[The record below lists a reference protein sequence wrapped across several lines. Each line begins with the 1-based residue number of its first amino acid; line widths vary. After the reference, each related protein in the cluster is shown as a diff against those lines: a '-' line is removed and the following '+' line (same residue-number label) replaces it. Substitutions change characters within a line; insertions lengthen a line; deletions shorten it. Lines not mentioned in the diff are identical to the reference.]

1 MKHLLV
7 FGTLFLALTSC
18 CFSQLPT
25 QYAYLDD
32 SCNAV
37 LPDFTGMVVAYDNC
51 DVPIINQ
58 YPPPGD
64 TILVTTVVEI
74 SATDAV
80 GNSRSMSFDV
90 VLLDTIAPTIQMDT
104 TWTGYSD
111 REVGDMYRTFYGW
124 VQLKNEQFVD
134 TYEWDTLQYS
144 ALVLDGIRT
153 QERTTY
159 INTIVYPDEV
169 RKDWWW
175 GTNYPE

>member
-1 MKHLLV
+1 M
-7 FGTLFLALTSC
+7 FNAC

-32 SCNAV
+32 SCIAV
-37 LPDFTGMVVAYDNC
+37 LGDYTGMVVASDNC

-74 SATDAV
+74 SATDV
-80 GNSRSMSFDV
+80 TGNSRTMTFDV
-90 VLLDTIAPTIQMDT
+90 VLIDTIAPTIQMDS

-111 REVGDMYRTFYGW
+111 QEVGDMYRTFYGW
-124 VQLKNEQFVD
+124 TQLKMNEFNQEVVD
-134 TYEWDTLQYS
+134 WDTIWYGS
-144 ALVLDGIRT
+144 D
-153 QERTTY
+153 Y
-159 INTIVYPDEV
+159 IVVNGEELGQKYFINVIEIPDTI

-175 GTNYPE
+175 ANGYDQLD